1 MRTSFLYHETRTINV
16 LFEVSTMMDK
26 EDFEEAKARS
36 RELAKLLH
44 RWNYEYYVLD
54 NPTVPDAEYDR
65 VFAEL
70 ASLEAAYPELKTPES
85 PTQRVGGEVRSDL
98 AKVRHAVPMLSI
110 HTETDFSDEGARA
123 FDARVRKELGLQDGD
138 PEVAYDCE
146 LKFDGLA
153 VNLRYENGVLV
164 SAQTRG
170 DGAVGED
177 VTANVRTIGS
187 VPLVIDAISAPRVLE
202 VRGEVIMHKA
212 DFEKLNEKQQ
222 QAAAKL
228 FANPRNAAAG
238 ALRQLDS
245 RVTASRPLHFYAY
258 GVGEVSDPAFADSMT
273 ELFDKLKALG
283 FPVAGMRKTV
293 RGASALAKFHN
304 DVAAVREE
312 LPFEIDGVV
321 YKVDDFSAQRALGFV
336 AREPRWACA
345 HKYPPQ
351 EAVTRV
357 LDIDVQ
363 VGRTGRV
370 TPVARLEPVFVGG
383 VTVSNATLHNE
394 DHIAE
399 LGLMVGD
406 SVVVRRAGDVI
417 PEIVRVLEQR
427 RPVDARAFV
436 MPKVCPACGSAVVR
450 DEEEKD
456 SRCTGGLVCPA
467 QLKLSLVHFGSRRAM
482 GIDGLGEKMVDALVE
497 RGLVKRASDLYALKV
512 QDVAAIERMGE
523 KSAANLIAAIEK
535 SRHTTLARFVF
546 ALGIRHVGEAT
557 ARDLALFFKSLE
569 ALRKASVE
577 KLLEVNDVGNVLA
590 ESIASFFAEAHN
602 AQEVDRLLAA
612 GIEWTEQKTSAEL
625 EAFAG
630 KSFVL
635 TGTLQTLTRDQA
647 KDLIIAAGGR
657 VSGSVSK
664 KTDFVVAG
672 SAAGSKLQKAEQLG
686 VAVIDEETFKKML
699 SARREND
706 ARVPD
711 RTDESETPDAG
722 SSAKRM
728 PEYGATGEL
737 F

>member
-1 MRTSFLYHETRTINV
+1 MIDEN
-16 LFEVSTMMDK
+16 
-26 EDFEEAKARS
+26 DFEAVKARAE
-36 RELAKLLH
+36 ELARKLH

-54 NPTVPDAEYDR
+54 EPSVPDSEYDR
-65 VFAEL
+65 AFAEL
-70 ASLEAAYPELKTPES
+70 SGIEAAWPALKTPSS

-110 HTETDFSDEGARA
+110 HTETDFSAQGALA
-123 FDARVRKELGLQDGD
+123 FDQRVRKELGLDEGAPD
-138 PEVAYDCE
+138 VVYDCE

-153 VNLRYENGVLV
+153 VNLRYESGVLV

-187 VPLVIDAISAPRVLE
+187 IPLVINANLAPRVLE

-212 DFEKLNEKQQ
+212 DFEELNRRQKEND
-222 QAAAKL
+222 AKP
-228 FANPRNAAAG
+228 FVNPRNAAAG

-245 RVTASRPLHFYAY
+245 RITAQRRLHFYAY
-258 GVGEVSDPAFADSMT
+258 GVGEVSDPQFADSMS
-273 ELFDKLKALG
+273 ELFEKFKALG
-283 FPVAGMRKTV
+283 LPVAKMRRTV
-293 RGASALAKFHN
+293 KGASELAKFHEE
-304 DVAAVREE
+304 VLAVRGE

-321 YKVDDFSAQRALGFV
+321 YKVDDFGLQRALGFV

-345 HKYPPQ
+345 HKYPP
-351 EAVTRV
+351 EEMVTRV
-357 LDIDVQ
+357 IAIDVQ

-417 PEIVRVLEQR
+417 PEIVRVIPEY
-427 RPVDARAFV
+427 RPVDAQPFV
-436 MPKVCPACGSAVVR
+436 MPHVCPVCGSMIVR
-450 DEEEKD
+450 DALEKD

-467 QLKLSLVHFGSRRAM
+467 QLKLSLVHYGSRRAM

-497 RGLVKRASDLYALKV
+497 KGLVKRPSDLYGLTV
-512 QDVAAIERMGE
+512 EELSTIERMGE
-523 KSAANLIAAIEK
+523 KSAANLVAAIDK
-535 SRHTTLARFVF
+535 SRETTLARFVF

-557 ARDLALFFKSLE
+557 ARDLALFFKTLE
-569 ALRKASVE
+569 ALRTATVE
-577 KLLEVNDVGNVLA
+577 KLLEVNDVGEVLA
-590 ESIASFFAEAHN
+590 ESITSFFAEEHN

-612 GIEWTEQKTSAEL
+612 GVHWPVAEAASAASAL
-625 EAFAG
+625 AG

-635 TGTLQTLTRDQA
+635 TGTLETLTRDEA
-647 KDLIIAAGGR
+647 KDRIIAAAGR

-672 SAAGSKLQKAEQLG
+672 SAAGSKLEKAQALG
-686 VAVIDEETFKKML
+686 VRILTEAEFLEMLKEAQASPEAAAETTAEAAAGKGKEAGEPAAEETTKSEKKTL
-699 SARREND
+699 PQYS
-706 ARVPD
+706 
-711 RTDESETPDAG
+711 G
-722 SSAKRM
+722 
-728 PEYGATGEL
+728 TGEL